1 MLQGPVSIAPAECDP
16 ASSSADGFG
25 GRGMASINPWRIAA
39 VCAGIVLLAFGTF
52 ELDTP
57 TVKHAAPA
65 EAELPVADTLKISR
79 DESLRSLWMEGE
91 QQRFENVLAAQT
103 CDTLV
108 VPVQSQHFGFDRATR
123 SLMAAQLAL
132 ALAADDK
139 RCVVDPYIASNALGD
154 GMRRFDA
161 ESVNRLAKSVGAK
174 TVVWTYA
181 GHDHQLKMEIFM
193 RVETSMSAA
202 LTSYK
207 ESARKS
213 WSGIDFSDA
222 RPPFV
227 AWSQMLPDVVA
238 SLGLGEFKAK
248 IAALP
253 NPPFDLP
260 DAPEQLATKPSLGR
274 LDDAR
279 RYELLASLGPHPEF
293 RPTEKLFEK
302 AWLAASMAADSPESR
317 RIQARALLH
326 LSYRPYALA
335 QIAGDDSAEGRLLR
349 ALLDGNLPEAKA
361 AQKEVEAPAAKLMA
375 SLEVRDL
382 SFAYGRQ
389 NEDKDTSDYVH
400 EMQGRSKSWDALLGA
415 RNGEL
420 DDWHVDSNLPLK
432 AVLDGLYPID
442 GFSIE
447 DILRGATIVGDD
459 AKMEELQL
467 AAGRH
472 VNKLLMQQA
481 KRFCRRGF
489 EISPQEL
496 DFLQLVSARAQANL
510 EKEFGYQVWTQGL
523 PDRALELMSAYEAEF
538 AGNPHFS
545 ALKASAQA
553 GMVIRRKTTREA
565 EYKRSALTAA
575 RSAAYWEQAG
585 TRYALYARNAL
596 VVDAAPPQNTFNFRR
611 SYELEFPPKVGWA
624 RGDEALRYSAAFP
637 SGIVPPPRPGAAG
650 DKFFAEIK
658 ARFHGSRDAG
668 KVLASLSDGKG
679 AKPDAS
685 ALRAQIEG
693 DPGNWDLYS
702 QLADV
707 LMRDANY
714 KEALAVAKSYPGF
727 KEGSGVNSVGLSNHA
742 VQVASALYWHGEM
755 DAAKP
760 LYQLAAGYQNGSDSS
775 LLSEERIKIIDGDYL
790 GAAEVARMR
799 VSRYQSPYA
808 YRDYI
813 EFLFAHGYARDAW
826 ASFMRVADRF
836 EIPEFWFAAMVGHR
850 VDGASSGEVA
860 EWLSRDEVSS
870 VRIKSDIPAL
880 RFGLMFFLVDRAPF
894 ADLPGVLSKVEGVPL
909 THIAA
914 ERWNLMRQAPDGSH
928 STLIARGGLRPYQYD
943 GKEGDPVPSH
953 YVLFAPAYVALRQ
966 GDYEGAAN
974 GFARMADFY
983 RIEGDSRFPDMDVA
997 LPYFAFAAAKSG
1009 DKFHLKSFMDQF
1021 PDKGKGFEYG
1031 LAQAFF
1037 SGLSGRSDEALH
1049 YLKMAFAAKPLNT
1062 GMNGIT
1068 DYQYAEACI
1077 WLFEET
1083 RDTKYRD
1090 LALAWARSYQN
1101 MAPTMAWAY
1110 ALEARYGDA
1119 KDKRHD
1125 RAVAM
1130 ALHLD
1135 RNSFWLS
1142 GVPAADIARG
1152 RAWLKRNNPFSVKKS
1167 APAKSMNE
1175 I

>member
-1 MLQGPVSIAPAECDP
+1 
-16 ASSSADGFG
+16 
-25 GRGMASINPWRIAA
+25 MASINPWRIVA
-39 VCAGIVLLAFGTF
+39 VCAGIALLAFGIWDVDKPAIQQRT
-52 ELDTP
+52 
-57 TVKHAAPA
+57 APA
-65 EAELPVADTLKISR
+65 QAKLPIADTLKIPK
-79 DESLRSLWMEGE
+79 DESLKSLWMEGE
-91 QQRFENVLAAQT
+91 RQRFENMLATQA

-108 VPVQSQHFGFDRATR
+108 LPVQSQHFGFDRATR
-123 SLMAAQLAL
+123 SLMTAQLAL

-154 GMRRFDA
+154 GMRRLDA
-161 ESVNRLAKSVGAK
+161 EDVSRLAKSVGAK

-181 GHDHQLKMEIFM
+181 GHDQHLKMEIFM
-193 RVETSMSAA
+193 RVEAPMKAGS
-202 LTSYK
+202 SYYE
-207 ESARKS
+207 ESVQKS
-213 WSGIDFSDA
+213 WTGIDFSDT

-227 AWSQMLPDVVA
+227 AWAQMLPDVVA

-248 IAALP
+248 PAAP
-253 NPPFDLP
+253 STPSFDLP
-260 DAPEQLATKPSLGR
+260 DTPEQLVTKPSLGP

-302 AWLAASMAADSPESR
+302 AWLAASMAADSPERR

-382 SFAYGRQ
+382 SLAYGRQ

-400 EMQGRSKSWDALLGA
+400 EVQGRSRSWDALLGA
-415 RNGEL
+415 RSDEL
-420 DDWHVDSNLPLK
+420 DDWHVDDNLPLK

-442 GFSIE
+442 GFSVE
-447 DILRGATIVGDD
+447 DILRGAMTVGDSL
-459 AKMEELQL
+459 KMEELQL

-472 VNKLLMQQA
+472 VNKLLVQQA
-481 KRFCRRGF
+481 KRLCCRKF
-489 EISPQEL
+489 EISPQEI
-496 DFLQLVSARAQANL
+496 DFLQMVSARAQANL
-510 EKEFGYQVWTQGL
+510 EKQFSYQFWTQGL
-523 PDRALELMSAYEAEF
+523 PDQALELMGAYEAEF

-545 ALKASAQA
+545 ALRARAQME
-553 GMVIRRKTTREA
+553 MVTRRKTTREE
-565 EYKRSALTAA
+565 EYKRSAFAA
-575 RSAAYWEQAG
+575 AGVAVYWEQAG
-585 TRYALYARNAL
+585 TRYSHISRSILMGYG
-596 VVDAAPPQNTFNFRR
+596 VPPKGGLRILGA
-611 SYELEFPPKVGWA
+611 YESDFPPKLGWA
-624 RGDEALRYSAAFP
+624 SEYDALPYSSAFP
-637 SGIVPPPRPGAAG
+637 SRLVPPPRQGEAGA
-650 DKFFAEIK
+650 KFFAEIR
-658 ARFHGSRDAG
+658 ARFHGSREAG
-668 KVLASLSDGKG
+668 RVLASLSDGSG
-679 AKPDAS
+679 ARPDAS
-685 ALRAQIEG
+685 ALRAEIEN
-693 DPGNWDLYS
+693 DPENWDLYS

-714 KEALAVAKSYPGF
+714 KEALAVARSYPGF
-727 KEGSGVNSVGLSNHA
+727 KEGSGANSVGLSNRA
-742 VQVASALYWHGEM
+742 VQVASALFWHGET
-755 DAAKP
+755 DAAKN
-760 LYQLAAGYQNGSDSS
+760 LYQLAAGYRNGSESS
-775 LLSEERIKIIDGDYL
+775 LISEERIKIIDGDYL
-790 GAAEVARMR
+790 GAADVARTR
-799 VSRYQSPYA
+799 ISRYQNPYA

-813 EFLFAHGYARDAW
+813 ELLFAHGYARDGW
-826 ASFMRVADRF
+826 ASFIRVADRF
-836 EIPEFWFAAMVGHR
+836 EIPEFWFAALVGHR
-850 VDGASSGEVA
+850 VDGASPEAVA
-860 EWLSRDEVSS
+860 EWLSSDPVNSIRF
-870 VRIKSDIPAL
+870 KSDIPAL
-880 RFGLMFFLVDRAPF
+880 RFGLMYFLIDRAPF
-894 ADLPGVLSKVEGVPL
+894 EGLPNVLEKIEGTPL
-909 THIAA
+909 TVIDLGG
-914 ERWNLMRQAPDGSH
+914 RNLKRKVLGEPLFTSMV
-928 STLIARGGLRPYQYD
+928 RGKLKSSQHA
-943 GKEGDPVPSH
+943 GKEGDLVPSH
-953 YVLFAPAYVALRQ
+953 YVLFAPAYVALRN
-966 GDYEGAAN
+966 GKYEEAAN
-974 GFARMADFY
+974 VFAKMADFY
-983 RIEGDSRFPDMDVA
+983 QVEGDEYTPDMDVA

-1009 DKFHLKSFMDQF
+1009 DKHKLEAFMDGLPGQ
-1021 PDKGKGFEYG
+1021 KKGFEYG
-1031 LAQAFF
+1031 LARAFF
-1037 SGLSGRSDEALH
+1037 SGLGGRSDESLQ
-1049 YLKMAFAAKPLNT
+1049 YLKKAFAEKPLNT

-1083 RDTKYRD
+1083 RETKYRD

-1167 APAKSMNE
+1167 AAARSMNE